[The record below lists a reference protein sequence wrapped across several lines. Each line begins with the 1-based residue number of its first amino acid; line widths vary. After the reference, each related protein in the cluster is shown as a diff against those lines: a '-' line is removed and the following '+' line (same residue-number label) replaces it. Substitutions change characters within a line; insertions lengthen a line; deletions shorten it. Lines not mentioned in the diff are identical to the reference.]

1 MPTTAMPQISYFLGV
16 IIRMFYRDHNP
27 PHFHAFYGEYQALID
42 IQKIE
47 ILSGALPPRVLGLVV
62 EWTALHQLELLEN
75 WERAKNQAELLTV
88 APLV

>member
-1 MPTTAMPQISYFLGV
+1 MPQISYFLGV

-42 IQKIE
+42 IQKNE
-47 ILSGALPPRVLGLVV
+47 ILSGSLPPRVLGIVV

-75 WERAKNQAELLTV
+75 WERVKRQEALLDI

>member
-1 MPTTAMPQISYFLGV
+1 MPQISYFLGV

-42 IQKIE
+42 IQKNE
-47 ILSGALPPRVLGLVV
+47 ILSGSLPPRVLGIVV

-75 WERAKNQAELLTV
+75 WERAKRQEALLDI

>member
-1 MPTTAMPQISYFLGV
+1 MPQISYFLGV

-27 PHFHAFYGEYQALID
+27 PHFHAFYGEHQALID
-42 IQKIE
+42 IQKNE
-47 ILSGALPPRVLGLVV
+47 ILSGSLPPRVLGIVV

-75 WERAKNQAELLTV
+75 WERAKKQEALIDI

>member
-1 MPTTAMPQISYFLGV
+1 MPQISYFLGV

-42 IQKIE
+42 IQKNE
-47 ILSGALPPRVLGLVV
+47 ILSGSLPPRVLGIVV

-75 WERAKNQAELLTV
+75 WERAKRQEAI
-88 APLV
+88 